1 MKFSTVKLD
10 ILRKLGLGRKE
21 LRAST
26 STPQPESNMSTTRGI
41 PENFPTQPVIR
52 PDSMSAMVAGSVVA
66 GSVVPPVT
74 TSPFTAVG
82 NAGASESEDFRKPKS
97 PFQVAEPVGSFGF
110 EATSPADIAAPPAA
124 VSAVFTR
131 PTPSSLAAKPVA
143 AFGDAAGDSFSIRQ
157 LELRA
162 IFGVDREMT
171 PEEIIERCRAL
182 PGIQHIARVN
192 SEDMGTIDALR
203 GLMSNLGFGSGGLR
217 LYADA
222 VPLEFI
228 REGAVL
234 LAVQADGGFAPGV
247 RETLML
253 VAREFGRPA

>member
-10 ILRKLGLGRKE
+10 ILRKFGLGRKE
-21 LRAST
+21 LRTST

-52 PDSMSAMVAGSVVA
+52 PDLTSA
-66 GSVVPPVT
+66 VPPVT

-82 NAGASESEDFRKPKS
+82 NTGGTEDFLKPKS
-97 PFQVAEPVGSFGF
+97 PFQVAEPVASFGF
-110 EATSPADIAAPPAA
+110 EATSPAEVAAPAAA
-124 VSAVFTR
+124 VSPMFTR
-131 PTPSSLAAKPVA
+131 PPSPTPTAASTPTLAAKPVS
-143 AFGDAAGDSFSIRQ
+143 AFGDSAGDSFSIRQ

-182 PGIQHIARVN
+182 PGIQHIARIN
-192 SEDMGTIDALR
+192 SEDMGTIDALK
-203 GLMSNLGFGSGGLR
+203 GLMSNLGFGSGGLK
-217 LYADA
+217 LYAGA
-222 VPLEFI
+222 APLEFI

-234 LAVQADGGFAPGV
+234 LAVQAEGGFAPGV

>member
-10 ILRKLGLGRKE
+10 ILRKFGLGRKE
-21 LRAST
+21 LPSPAF
-26 STPQPESNMSTTRGI
+26 TPYAKSDMSTTLGI
-41 PENFPTQPVIR
+41 PEAFPTPPVIR
-52 PDSMSAMVAGSVVA
+52 PELTSA
-66 GSVVPPVT
+66 VPPVT
-74 TSPFTAVG
+74 TSPFTAVV
-82 NAGASESEDFRKPKS
+82 NAGESEDFRKPKS

-110 EATSPADIAAPPAA
+110 EATSQTEVAAPA
-124 VSAVFTR
+124 VTASPMFSKPPS
-131 PTPSSLAAKPVA
+131 PTSTLVAKPVS
-143 AFGDAAGDSFSIRQ
+143 AFGDAPGDSFSIRQ

-171 PEEIIERCRAL
+171 VEEIIERCRAL

-192 SEDMGTIDALR
+192 SEDMGTIDALK
-203 GLMSNLGFGSGGLR
+203 GLMSNLGFGSGGLK
-217 LYADA
+217 LYADT